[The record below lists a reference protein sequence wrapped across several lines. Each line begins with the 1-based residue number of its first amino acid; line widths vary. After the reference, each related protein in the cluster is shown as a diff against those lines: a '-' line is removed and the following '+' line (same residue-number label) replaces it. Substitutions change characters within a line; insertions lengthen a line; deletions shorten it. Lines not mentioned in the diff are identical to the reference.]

1 MNDILYMDLTGA
13 KVIHASTK
21 HLTSPVNTNTPIGIN
36 VYTFTFADYTA
47 WA

>member
-1 MNDILYMDLTGA
+1 MNYIYMHLTGA

-36 VYTFTFADYTA
+36 VYTFTFDDYTT